1 MEHTLSDEAERA
13 LCTML
18 HHPDL
23 GPSESII
30 PACDLEFSNCSQCFS
45 VKGFLIKVI
54 NRKFNL
60 LSISELNSSTERY
73 CIFLFVEILNF

>member
-45 VKGFLIKVI
+45 VKGF
-54 NRKFNL
+54 
-60 LSISELNSSTERY
+60 
-73 CIFLFVEILNF
+73 